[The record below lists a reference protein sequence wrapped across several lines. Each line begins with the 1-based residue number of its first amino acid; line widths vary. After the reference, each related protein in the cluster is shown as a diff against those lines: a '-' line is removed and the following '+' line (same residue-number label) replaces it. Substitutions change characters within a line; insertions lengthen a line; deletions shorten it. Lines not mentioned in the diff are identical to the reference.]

1 MKIDINEK
9 DITPIYRQIMNGI
22 IEKVATGFLH
32 EEGQAPSVREIAIN
46 SHVNPNTV
54 ARAYQELINTQILF
68 VKRGIGN
75 FVSKG
80 GKNICKNKIIEN
92 TKYGI
97 KKEIERLR
105 NLGFSKEDINKLI
118 KDIRSEK

>member
-9 DITPIYRQIMNGI
+9 ENIPIYQQIVNGI
-22 IEKVATGFLH
+22 VEKIATGFLK
-32 EEGQAPSVREIAIN
+32 ENKQAPSVREIAIN

-54 ARAYQELINTQILF
+54 ARAYQELISTKILF

-75 FVSKG
+75 FVNKDAQ
-80 GKNICKNKIIEN
+80 ILCKNMIIEN
-92 TKYGI
+92 TKSGI
-97 KKEIERLR
+97 KKEINRLR